1 MARPSPQSIA
11 SHLPSLSSPDTR
23 LAALKALKNELIGH
37 EEKKKLW
44 VRSGVLRPLADVLNS
59 EKGTD
64 GNPSRR
70 HQPRNEQEEARLQA
84 IIVVGSIAQ
93 GQYLTAFACRP
104 CAWRLYLLL
113 SWLEA
118 TASGRFCIKMG
129 CQSAD
134 LLSRTSSEFSGH
146 RANSHSRSLVE
157 LSGLENLRSLNS
169 LCARLRGSSFYF

>member
-59 EKGTD
+59 HKASD
-64 GNPSRR
+64 GSPSRR
-70 HQPRNEQEEARLQA
+70 HQPRSEQEEARLQA

-93 GQYLTAFACRP
+93 GQYLTSFACHP
-104 CAWRLYLLL
+104 CAWTLYLLL
-113 SWLEA
+113 ACLEA
-118 TASGRFCIKMG
+118 PATHRFCIKMG

-134 LLSRTSSEFSGH
+134 LLCRTGSEFSGH
-146 RANSHSRSLVE
+146 RADN
-157 LSGLENLRSLNS
+157 
-169 LCARLRGSSFYF
+169 

>member
-44 VRSGVLRPLADVLNS
+44 VRSGVLKPLADVLNAH
-59 EKGTD
+59 KVPDGDGTT
-64 GNPSRR
+64 SRR
-70 HQPRNEQEEARLQA
+70 HQPRSEQEEARLQA

-93 GQYLTAFACRP
+93 GQYLTAFACHP
-104 CAWRLYLLL
+104 CASRLYLLL

-118 TASGRFCIKMG
+118 AATDRFCMKMG
-129 CQSAD
+129 AKAPIS
-134 LLSRTSSEFSGH
+134 
-146 RANSHSRSLVE
+146 
-157 LSGLENLRSLNS
+157 
-169 LCARLRGSSFYF
+169 